1 MLPRLPCACRSAIA
15 SLPRDRHG
23 VAVIEFAL
31 LFPLLALVLF
41 GILGY
46 GQYFL
51 LAHSA
56 QQLANDAARAT
67 VAGLSATERRVLAT
81 ASVTRELASL
91 PEIRPSTVAT
101 DVIETTQLVTV
112 RVQLDASAM
121 PLMHLTWLPLPPA
134 TIDRRAVMRPGGDA

>member
-1 MLPRLPCACRSAIA
+1 MLCR
-15 SLPRDRHG
+15 LPRDRRAT
-23 VAVIEFAL
+23 AVIEFAL

-67 VAGLSATERRVLAT
+67 VAGLSVSERRTLAL
-81 ASVTRELASL
+81 ASVARELASL
-91 PEIRPSTVAT
+91 PELQADTVTT
-101 DVIETTQLVTV
+101 DVTEAAELVTV
-112 RVQLDASAM
+112 RVRVDASAM
-121 PLMHLTWLPLPPA
+121 PLMHMAWLPMPPS
-134 TIDRRAVMRPGGDA
+134 TIDRRAVMRPGGEG

>member
-1 MLPRLPCACRSAIA
+1 MLPRLSH
-15 SLPRDRHG
+15 DRRG

-31 LFPLLALVLF
+31 LFPLLALVLL
-41 GILGY
+41 GVLGY

-67 VAGLSATERRVLAT
+67 VAGPSAAERRTLAQ

-91 PEIRPSTVAT
+91 PEIRPGTVAT
-101 DVIETTQLVTV
+101 EVIEASQLVTV
-112 RVQLDASAM
+112 RVTLDASAM
-121 PLMHLTWLPLPPA
+121 PLMHMRWLPMPPA
-134 TIDRRAVMRPGGDA
+134 TIDRRAVVRPGGEA

>member
-1 MLPRLPCACRSAIA
+1 MLCC
-15 SLPRDRHG
+15 LPRDRRG
-23 VAVIEFAL
+23 TAVIEFAL

-67 VAGLSATERRVLAT
+67 VAGLSDTERRTLAA
-81 ASVTRELASL
+81 ASVARELASL
-91 PEIRPSTVAT
+91 PEIARYGVTT
-101 DVIETTQLVTV
+101 DVSEAAQLVTV
-112 RVQLDASAM
+112 RVRVDASTM
-121 PLMHLTWLPLPPA
+121 PLMHMAWLPMPPA
-134 TIDRRAVMRPGGDA
+134 TIDRRAVMRPGGES